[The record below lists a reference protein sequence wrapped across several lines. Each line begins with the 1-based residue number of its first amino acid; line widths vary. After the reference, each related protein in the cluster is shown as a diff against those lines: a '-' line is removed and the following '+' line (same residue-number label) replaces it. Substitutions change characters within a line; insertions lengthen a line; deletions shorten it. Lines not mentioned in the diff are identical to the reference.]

1 MARQSQIIWQYWIFL
16 ISTRRSTFEF
26 PKLLSQC
33 KFQLESRKDKNIHWS
48 HVSLCE
54 DVSVEGVYTSLSI
67 YIIMYTHIKTKHV
80 TFELHSYIGPCPPE
94 EVPTGILLPLHLKI
108 DSSLKISSSA
118 DGVWQTH
125 CTKISPDTCWL
136 PFWISFWEVPK
147 FFSTIL
153 LEFCLVE
160 EFTLHTSEGHLAH
173 LGHVYQQ
180 TGGSQCQLGGRWVIL
195 IRVTTAPLSGFVQ
208 AWGW

>member
-108 DSSLKISSSA
+108 DSSLTISSWHSLLGWRCVGRPTAQKSA
-118 DGVWQTH
+118 LTPAGCHFGLVSEKFQNSFQQPCW
-125 CTKISPDTCWL
+125 SPDLWRNSPCT
-136 PFWISFWEVPK
+136 PQK
-147 FFSTIL
+147 
-153 LEFCLVE
+153 
-160 EFTLHTSEGHLAH
+160 
-173 LGHVYQQ
+173 
-180 TGGSQCQLGGRWVIL
+180 VI
-195 IRVTTAPLSGFVQ
+195 
-208 AWGW
+208 